1 MILPVYVYGMPVL
14 RKKAKEIEPDF
25 EGLDQLIDD
34 MFETMYHADGVGL
47 AAPQI
52 GQSLRLIVIDA
63 SEIEDESDPS
73 LKDFKI
79 VLINPRILKEEG
91 EKWEFNEGCLSFPDI
106 REGVFRQLTITLEY
120 YDREFNRHEEE
131 FDGIRARIIQHEV
144 DHLEGIL
151 FVDKIAP
158 LRKRL
163 LQSKLKAISK
173 GQCEINYKIV
183 YPRKK

>member
-25 EGLDQLIDD
+25 KDLDKLIDD
-34 MFETMYHADGVGL
+34 MFETMYYADGVGL

-52 GQSLRLIVIDA
+52 GKSIRLIIIDA
-63 SEIEDESDPS
+63 SEIDDESDPS

-79 VLINPRILKEEG
+79 ELINPKILKEEG
-91 EKWEFNEGCLSFPDI
+91 EKWEFNEGCLSLPNI
-106 REGVFRQLTITLEY
+106 REEVYRKPTIVLEY
-120 YDREFNRHEEE
+120 FDRDFNRHEEE
-131 FDGIRARIIQHEV
+131 FDGVKARIIQHEI

-151 FVDKIAP
+151 FIDKVAP

-163 LQSKLKAISK
+163 LQSKLKAISR
-173 GQCEINYKIV
+173 GEGEINYKIIH
-183 YPRKK
+183 PKK